1 MAATTK
7 SDFFFVW
14 IVSVYNK
21 PTKHQFTMSTKII
34 LAKELKDALML
45 INEEYLEQR
54 TRANRLEEAMEE
66 QDQEIVRLGQVIV
79 DYQIAEREMSET
91 IDLLRAEL
99 NKRDQA

>member
-1 MAATTK
+1 MAAATESDLFFLCGLFLLTTT
-7 SDFFFVW
+7 
-14 IVSVYNK
+14 N
-21 PTKHQFTMSTKII
+21 QTMSTKIV

-79 DYQIAEREMSET
+79 DYQIAEREKSET

>member
-1 MAATTK
+1 
-7 SDFFFVW
+7 
-14 IVSVYNK
+14 
-21 PTKHQFTMSTKII
+21 MSTTIV
-34 LAKELKDALML
+34 LAKELKAALML

-66 QDQEIVRLGQVIV
+66 QDQEIVRLGEVIV
-79 DYQIAEREMSET
+79 QYQIAEREMSET